1 MSSSADVSGAI
12 KDCDKILS
20 AIPDSA
26 LKHQASSVQTLLKEN
41 AGLLEGELLAVIEAG
56 CPFLF
61 HCLTSLSSVIKDIQG
76 SADRT
81 KATCL
86 PELVQQLERNL
97 LEVRA

>member
-12 KDCDKILS
+12 KDCDRLLS
-20 AIPDSA
+20 AVPDSA

-41 AGLLEGELLAVIEAG
+41 AGLLG
-56 CPFLF
+56 
-61 HCLTSLSSVIKDIQG
+61 VIKDIQG
-76 SADRT
+76 STDRT

-97 LEVRA
+97 LEVVHIYKEL